1 MSVLE
6 TARAARLASVNLQ
19 SVTNE
24 QKNEALL
31 RIKQVLSE
39 RREEIFKANEQDK
52 KVKERK
58 KKLFWVFFL
67 YGYTYRKSK

>member
-1 MSVLE
+1 MSAVIDI
-6 TARAARLASVNLQ
+6 ARAARLASVNLQ
-19 SVTNE
+19 AVNNE

-52 KVKERK
+52 KVILK
-58 KKLFWVFFL
+58 KKYDNMKRNSHYF
-67 YGYTYRKSK
+67 

>member
-1 MSVLE
+1 MSNVVE
-6 TARAARLASVNLQ
+6 IARAARLASVSMQ

-31 RIKQVLSE
+31 KIKQVLGE

-52 KVKERK
+52 QV
-58 KKLFWVFFL
+58 
-67 YGYTYRKSK
+67 